1 MKEVIDTKN
10 MFDFV
15 TRLNTTSES
24 KVINV
29 WRNVVSK
36 IRTSHDDE
44 DDEKRIPI
52 GERLASNTRVIN
64 LKNGVLLVETDHS
77 GWIQYLKVYQ
87 KFILRGLK
95 MALPD
100 LTINTLAF
108 RIVGTNV
115 NLSESYEDTLEKAKN
130 DFSKKW
136 EEDEK
141 KLNFLSQK
149 TAEEDIEETAGE
161 EEEENSSNT
170 VDKVLMAVIGV
181 CFVAIIVVLVFI
193 LVKVNM

>member
-1 MKEVIDTKN
+1 MNGLKEVIDTKN

-87 KFILRGLK
+87 KFISGITCYTNFFWGAAATLK
-95 MALPD
+95 IEHKIA
-100 LTINTLAF
+100 A
-108 RIVGTNV
+108 
-115 NLSESYEDTLEKAKN
+115 
-130 DFSKKW
+130 
-136 EEDEK
+136 
-141 KLNFLSQK
+141 NF
-149 TAEEDIEETAGE
+149 
-161 EEEENSSNT
+161 
-170 VDKVLMAVIGV
+170 
-181 CFVAIIVVLVFI
+181 
-193 LVKVNM
+193 